1 MLTEFKG
8 DIQSLTLIPGTGGVF
23 EVSLN
28 GAKIYSKLQT
38 GQFPEPGEVVK
49 AIRARL

>member
-1 MLTEFKG
+1 LLTEFKG
-8 DIQSLTLIPGTGGVF
+8 AIQSVTLIPGAGGVF

-28 GAKIYSKLQT
+28 GARIYSKLQT
-38 GQFPEPGEVVK
+38 GQFPEPQEIVK